1 MGLRFRESYTT
12 TGSDEDA
19 VKFLNLGENY
29 AINNNSL
36 RSVDKQSIPINGHEI
51 QLSVDNYTITACKVS
66 FSMDNKPV
74 NLVIYLNDVYLNTQ
88 IELTAGLVY
97 DFTVDASISGSVAP
111 DLFKLVFEEV
121 TLGNDTFS
129 IESVRLYPNP
139 VNDTLHVEI
148 PAATQL
154 KRVEFYNMLGQRV
167 MTSGEKLIDMTNL
180 KSGVYLV
187 KVITAHGELTEKIIK
202 E

>member
-1 MGLRFRESYTT
+1 LGLRFRESYTT

-19 VKFLNLGENY
+19 LKFSNPGENY
-29 AINNNSL
+29 AVVNNGL
-36 RSVDKQSIPINGHEI
+36 RSIDKQNIPINGHEI
-51 QLSVDNYTITACKVS
+51 QLSVDNYTVTAYSLS
-66 FSMDNKPV
+66 FDMNNTPAH
-74 NLVIYLNDVYLNTQ
+74 LVIYLNDAYLNTQ
-88 IELTAGLVY
+88 TQLIDGLVY
-97 DFTVDASISGSVAP
+97 DFTVDASIAESVAP
-111 DLFKLVFEEV
+111 DRFKLVFEEV

-148 PAATQL
+148 LAATQL

-187 KVITAHGELTEKIIK
+187 KVITAHGELIEKIFK
-202 E
+202 K

>member
-1 MGLRFRESYTT
+1 
-12 TGSDEDA
+12 
-19 VKFLNLGENY
+19 
-29 AINNNSL
+29 
-36 RSVDKQSIPINGHEI
+36 
-51 QLSVDNYTITACKVS
+51 
-66 FSMDNKPV
+66 
-74 NLVIYLNDVYLNTQ
+74 
-88 IELTAGLVY
+88 
-97 DFTVDASISGSVAP
+97 VDASISGSVAP